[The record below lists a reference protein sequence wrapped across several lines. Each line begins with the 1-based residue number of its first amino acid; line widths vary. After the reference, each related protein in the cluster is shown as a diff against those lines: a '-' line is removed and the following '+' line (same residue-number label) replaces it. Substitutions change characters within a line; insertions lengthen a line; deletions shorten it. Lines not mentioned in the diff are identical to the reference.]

1 MPCLDLGFFTLSSSP
16 HATLGALSGICFC
29 CWLRP
34 ALLLLLVLGPGKAA
48 EIPPSA
54 SLLVSPHLCLSF
66 SSQGS
71 NTRCFPLSAS
81 SRCVLPGPEP
91 SSSKEEAPFF
101 FFTLATLPGPWLLAG
116 PEVHHCQEMGH
127 KGLGRSFGP
136 LHCGR
141 AQPEDAGCCM
151 CSGLCLS
158 KQERGSWKE
167 VQGAFRSDQ

>member
-1 MPCLDLGFFTLSSSP
+1 MSGSSNKAGVIAGLTRAYVPCLDLGFFTLSSSP

-29 CWLRP
+29 CWLRA
-34 ALLLLLVLGPGKAA
+34 ALLLLLVLGLGKAA

-101 FFTLATLPGPWLLAG
+101 F
-116 PEVHHCQEMGH
+116 
-127 KGLGRSFGP
+127 SP
-136 LHCGR
+136 L
-141 AQPEDAGCCM
+141 Q
-151 CSGLCLS
+151 LCLVPGCWLALKS
-158 KQERGSWKE
+158 TTARRWATRVWAGVLVLCTVGEPSLKMQVVVCALGS
-167 VQGAFRSDQ
+167 A